1 MGLAPLEASLLGLQM
16 PSSPYIL
23 MKSSVY
29 AFVFSSLPTE
39 EVTMAAEP
47 GVAERIGSS
56 VLQDAEP
63 ETRVWV
69 LHVIY

>member
-1 MGLAPLEASLLGLQM
+1 M
-16 PSSPYIL
+16 PSFPYVL

-29 AFVFSSLPTE
+29 AFLFSSLPME
-39 EVTMAAEP
+39 EITMAAEP
-47 GVAERIGSS
+47 GIAERIGSL

-63 ETRVWV
+63 KTRVWV